1 MHKITFR
8 PDDGEPVDFFI
19 LAQTTHNGKTY
30 ILVTDSR
37 EGDGDALVL
46 RNDTPEQDAEDED
59 ALFCLVDDDKEL
71 SACAKIFEQLLG
83 EEDIE
88 IVE

>member
-8 PDDGEPVDFFI
+8 PDEGEPVDFFI
-19 LAQTTHNGKTY
+19 LAQTTQNGKNY
-30 ILVTDSR
+30 ILVTDSE
-37 EGDGDALVL
+37 EGDGDALIL
-46 RNDTPEQDAEDED
+46 CNDARTQDAEDED
-59 ALFCLVDDDKEL
+59 AIFSLVEDDAEL
-71 SACAKIFEQLLG
+71 SACAKIFEKLLG

>member
-8 PDDGEPVDFFI
+8 PEDGEPVDFFI
-19 LAQTTHNGKTY
+19 LAQTTRNGKAY
-30 ILVTDSR
+30 ILVTDSE

-46 RNDTPEQDAEDED
+46 RNDTPEKDAEGEE
-59 ALFCLVDDDKEL
+59 ALFSLVEDDAEL
-71 SACAKIFEQLLG
+71 SACAAVFGKLLG

-88 IVE
+88 IV